1 MSTIV
6 QEIDFKTKNGLL
18 VKAQIEKINNLE
30 YICNVHADNAKGS
43 FSTLPSS
50 TLSSAK
56 ECFET
61 LLNQINKIIFAQYI
75 GDSLEKIDNTCN
87 CPYITKKE
95 EEIICTSSITI
106 LVNGS

>member
-18 VKAQIEKINNLE
+18 AKAQIEKINNSN
-30 YICNVHADNAKGS
+30 YICNVHADNANSS

-50 TLSSAK
+50 THSSAT

-61 LLNQINKIIFAQYI
+61 LLNQINKIISVQYT
-75 GDSLEKIDNTCN
+75 GDTLEIIDNTCN
-87 CPYITKKE
+87 CPHITKAE
-95 EEIICTSSITI
+95 EETICNSSIAI
-106 LVNGS
+106 QVNGL

>member
-18 VKAQIEKINNLE
+18 AKAQIEKINNSE

-61 LLNQINKIIFAQYI
+61 LLNQIKKIISVQYV

-87 CPYITKKE
+87 CPHISKTE
-95 EEIICTSSITI
+95 EAMICSSSIVI
-106 LVNGS
+106 LVNGL